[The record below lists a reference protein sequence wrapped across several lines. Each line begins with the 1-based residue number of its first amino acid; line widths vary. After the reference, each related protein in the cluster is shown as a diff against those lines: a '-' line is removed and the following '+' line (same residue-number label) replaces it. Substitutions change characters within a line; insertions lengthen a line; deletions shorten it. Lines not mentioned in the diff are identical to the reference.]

1 MQVRRSQPLAM
12 LHVFDQPVMETNCER
27 RTVSTVATQ
36 SLMLMN
42 SDFVLQQAGYFAARI
57 RKEAAG
63 DPTRQVQVG
72 LATGLRPRA
81 GRCRSGAS
89 AGVLA
94 AQTIPR
100 RRQLRRCA
108 ERAPAPARRHAAAPV
123 DPLVNLCQVL
133 LSTNEFLYVE

>member
-1 MQVRRSQPLAM
+1 M
-12 LHVFDQPVMETNCER
+12 LHAFDQPVMETNCER

-42 SDFVLQQAGYFAARI
+42 SEFILQQAGYFAARI

-63 DPTRQVQVG
+63 DPTRQVQAAWQ
-72 LATGLRPRA
+72 LAFGRA
-81 GRCRSGAS
+81 PEPAELERAL
-89 AGVLA
+89 AFLA
-94 AQTIPR
+94 AQTAP
-100 RRQLRRCA
+100 A
-108 ERAPAPARRHAAAPV
+108 AAPAPASRGRRRATPRSPPSAAAPPI